1 MRFNELDI
9 KKYIGF
15 GDRWKAFDAGE
26 QTKPLII
33 QFAGILDQLEPQGDD
48 NLHTIWARVPRPTFR
63 QYYDYHYGYD
73 LPYRE
78 ANEKTI
84 KKIRKE
90 YDATHPAPKV
100 WHRVS
105 VKHFTREAST
115 EFYGFFVDNNYLFSI
130 NDCSDSAIRE
140 GTNLLNWA
148 ITEADAFV
156 REVLNGTYKKN
167 VLNNIPFVYREGKI
181 RRSDL
186 WKAYP
191 ASKRRFFK
199 RFDRN
204 ALKDFSKHFKSGKP
218 DIPLLPNMTARTFYK
233 ACAVVYNSL
242 GMHGDTK
249 TYKYQET
256 DTERAHYGGIEQ
268 TPKEMYYALADGRDD
283 GLKNVPMDDPA
294 AFKEWRDRKGPYY
307 EFNGSHPW
315 EIIPS
320 FSISNSMHLAPCE
333 NTSGECYFDL
343 SGESPARMP
352 DTIFASNALY
362 EAGIPFEINGL
373 DKIFARIEGK
383 DFIPVVPI
391 YESTFFGDCI
401 HLPKG
406 DAEALVAKKTIWE
419 FDEYKL
425 KNSID

>member
-1 MRFNELDI
+1 
-9 KKYIGF
+9 
-15 GDRWKAFDAGE
+15 
-26 QTKPLII
+26 
-33 QFAGILDQLEPQGDD
+33 
-48 NLHTIWARVPRPTFR
+48 
-63 QYYDYHYGYD
+63 
-73 LPYRE
+73 
-78 ANEKTI
+78 
-84 KKIRKE
+84 
-90 YDATHPAPKV
+90 
-100 WHRVS
+100 
-105 VKHFTREAST
+105 
-115 EFYGFFVDNNYLFSI
+115 
-130 NDCSDSAIRE
+130 
-140 GTNLLNWA
+140 
-148 ITEADAFV
+148 
-156 REVLNGTYKKN
+156 
-167 VLNNIPFVYREGKI
+167 
-181 RRSDL
+181 
-186 WKAYP
+186 
-191 ASKRRFFK
+191 
-199 RFDRN
+199 
-204 ALKDFSKHFKSGKP
+204 
-218 DIPLLPNMTARTFYK
+218 
-233 ACAVVYNSL
+233 
-242 GMHGDTK
+242 MHGDTK

-268 TPKEMYYALADGRDD
+268 TPKELYYALADGRDN
-283 GLKNVPMDDPA
+283 GLKNVSMDDPA

-320 FSISNSMHLAPCE
+320 FSISNSMHLTPCE

>member
-33 QFAGILDQLEPQGDD
+33 QLANILDQLEPQGDD
-48 NLHTIWARVPRPTFR
+48 NLHTIWAKVPRPTFR
-63 QYYDYHYGYD
+63 QYYDYHYSYD
-73 LPYRE
+73 LPYCE
-78 ANEKTI
+78 ATEKAI
-84 KKIRKE
+84 KKIQIE
-90 YDATHPAPKV
+90 YENNYPTPKV

-105 VKHFTREAST
+105 VKHFTKEASI

-140 GTNLLNWA
+140 GTDLLTWA

-167 VLNNIPFVYREGKI
+167 VLNKIPFVYRAGKI

-191 ASKRRFFK
+191 VSKRRFFK

-204 ALKDFSKHFKSGKP
+204 APKDFSKHFKSGKP
-218 DIPLLPNMTARTFYK
+218 DIPLLPNMTARTFYE

-294 AFKEWRDRKGPYY
+294 AFKEWRDRNGPYY

-343 SGESPARMP
+343 SGESPASMP
-352 DTIFASNALY
+352 ERSLLPTH
-362 EAGIPFEINGL
+362 
-373 DKIFARIEGK
+373 
-383 DFIPVVPI
+383 
-391 YESTFFGDCI
+391 STKRVF
-401 HLPKG
+401 L
-406 DAEALVAKKTIWE
+406 LR
-419 FDEYKL
+419 
-425 KNSID
+425 